1 MSFCHNVTFYKF
13 QTNFGYPVTFQ
24 ADIVE
29 ALVARLKIEDLDI
42 LAHDYGD
49 TVAQEL
55 LARFNDNK
63 LQFNIKTVTLLNG
76 GIFPRKHIPILGQ
89 RLLRTPFLKLLFTK
103 LSNFYLFSASLSQ
116 VFGTNQPTAEEMND
130 MWAQQRYLN
139 GYQIKTELLT
149 YIDQRFQNEER
160 WVGALVKYST
170 TKPIHLIAGPA
181 DPINPLLCDNFKKT
195 VPLGSCDVLP
205 EGVSHYPQIEDP
217 KGLLKYY
224 FAFLDSET
232 LTPSDTSN

>member
-1 MSFCHNVTFYKF
+1 M
-13 QTNFGYPVTFQ
+13 
-24 ADIVE
+24 
-29 ALVARLKIEDLDI
+29 KIEDVDI

-55 LARFNDNK
+55 LARFNDNNLK
-63 LQFNIKTVTLLNG
+63 FNIKSVTLLNG

-89 RLLRTPFLKLLFTK
+89 RLLRTPYLKLLFTK
-103 LSNFYLFSASLSQ
+103 LSNFYLFRASLNQ
-116 VFGTNQPTAEEMND
+116 VFGSNKPTAEEMND

-139 GYQIKTELLT
+139 GYQVKAELLT
-149 YIDQRFQNEER
+149 YIDQRFQNEKR

-181 DPINPLLCDNFKKT
+181 DPINPRLCDNFKKT

-205 EGVSHYPQIEDP
+205 EDISHYPQLEDP

-224 FAFLDSET
+224 FSFLDSET

>member
-1 MSFCHNVTFYKF
+1 M
-13 QTNFGYPVTFQ
+13 
-24 ADIVE
+24 VE
-29 ALVARLKIEDLDI
+29 ALVKRLKIGDVDI
-42 LAHDYGD
+42 MAHDYGD

-55 LARFNDNK
+55 LARFNDNN
-63 LQFNIKTVTLLNG
+63 LEFNIKSVTLLNG

-89 RLLRTPFLKLLFTK
+89 RLLRAPYLKALVTK
-103 LSNFYLFSASLSQ
+103 LSNFYFFRASLNQ
-116 VFGTNQPTAEEMND
+116 VFGSNKPTAEEMND

-139 GYQIKTELLT
+139 GYQVKTELLT
-149 YIDQRFQNEER
+149 YIDQRFQNEKR

-181 DPINPLLCDNFKKT
+181 DPVNPLLCDNFKKM

-205 EGVSHYPQIEDP
+205 EDISHYPQLEDP
-217 KGLLKYY
+217 KGVLKHY

-232 LTPSDTSN
+232 LTPSYTSN